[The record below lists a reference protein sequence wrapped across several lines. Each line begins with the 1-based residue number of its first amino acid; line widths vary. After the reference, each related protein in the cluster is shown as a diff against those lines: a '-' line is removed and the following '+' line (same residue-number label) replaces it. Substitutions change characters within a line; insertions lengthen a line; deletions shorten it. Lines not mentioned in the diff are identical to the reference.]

1 MRKSNWYF
9 IEIYHKMK
17 NTPMVIPVAVLM
29 AILCSSCILIFDG
42 KWDDNIKLS
51 DKSVEFGSAA
61 DSTIITTQGTTWWIV
76 GISVNDT
83 NYYGWN
89 INPQSTSYTIREDC
103 VTVSR
108 RDAHTLFLKLE
119 ANRTGYHRT
128 VRISLEAGD
137 YFDSV
142 TINQKSR

>member
-1 MRKSNWYF
+1 
-9 IEIYHKMK
+9 MK
-17 NTPMVIPVAVLM
+17 NTPLVIPAAILM

-61 DSTIITTQGTTWWIV
+61 DSTIVTTQGTTWWIV

-89 INPQSTSYTIREDC
+89 INTQSTSYTIREDC

-119 ANRTGYHRT
+119 ANRTGYQRT

-137 YFDSV
+137 YFDTV
-142 TINQKSR
+142 TITQKSR